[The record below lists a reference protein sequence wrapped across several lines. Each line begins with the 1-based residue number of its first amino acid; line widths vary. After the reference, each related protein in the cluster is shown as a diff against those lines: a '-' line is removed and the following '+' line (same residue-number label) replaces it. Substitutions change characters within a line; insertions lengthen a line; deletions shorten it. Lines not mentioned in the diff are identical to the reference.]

1 MTIEVR
7 QMTIKSSVCCESP
20 QGGSP
25 QKLETAADIEHFREE
40 LLLECKSWLEEKM
53 NQLRDR

>member
-7 QMTIKSSVCCESP
+7 QMTIKTSVCGESP
-20 QGGSP
+20 HGSNP
-25 QKLETAADIEHFREE
+25 QKLETTTDIERFREDILIE
-40 LLLECKSWLEEKM
+40 CRTLLEERL